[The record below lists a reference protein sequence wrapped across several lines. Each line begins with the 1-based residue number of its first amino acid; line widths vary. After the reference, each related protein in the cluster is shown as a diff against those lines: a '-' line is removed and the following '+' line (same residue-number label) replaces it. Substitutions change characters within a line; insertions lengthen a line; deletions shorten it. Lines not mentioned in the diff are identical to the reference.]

1 MNGPI
6 KQRGTY
12 LNSLSI
18 GIASYDATFLQQT
31 NPSVSIHSFF
41 IKGFLECVWISMIER
56 KQANFILNEAKNID
70 DASASTRLFNKIQ
83 EKIFSF
89 QPIDRISNR
98 LCSLN
103 IYVYNKLYRSVVT
116 GECFKILTK
125 CIALIRILQFFVLS
139 SLGKKS
145 KHLQTKSST
154 FAVKQ
159 SPISSFIFVPSTSK
173 KSVNHLNL
181 FRMITKY
188 NSVKGTPVIADAIFL
203 KHNF

>member
-18 GIASYDATFLQQT
+18 GIASNDATFLQQT
-31 NPSVSIHSFF
+31 YPSASIHSFF
-41 IKGFLECVWISMIER
+41 IKGFL
-56 KQANFILNEAKNID
+56 A
-70 DASASTRLFNKIQ
+70 
-83 EKIFSF
+83 
-89 QPIDRISNR
+89 
-98 LCSLN
+98 LN
-103 IYVYNKLYRSVVT
+103 IYVYNKLNRTVVA

-139 SLGKKS
+139 SLGKNS

-173 KSVNHLNL
+173 KSVNLLNL
-181 FRMITKY
+181 FRLITKY

-203 KHNF
+203 EKKIY